1 MNPRPFPLGCLF
13 LILALGGVTFL
24 QGVDRAE
31 RVPLKANF
39 QDSAAYRWLNKKVL
53 ESRLIDD
60 MERLDKW
67 TAFTNGPGEVV
78 DARSTA
84 QIARSSQIFAEM
96 TLTGERSRDGGHS
109 LRLRNPTRL
118 NKPGPAS
125 GRGWGESGVIR
136 HFDGEDWRQF
146 NRLSLWI
153 YPDCP
158 GHYVATLD
166 LHLNNDGIEKLPA
179 LFGQEGEHSLVL
191 RNQEWNH
198 VVWEIGNVARDKVTA
213 LKVSYGMAGNEP
225 DGADI
230 VTFDFDRL
238 ELERVEPDYIEGWA
252 VWPGKIS
259 YSHAGYSPGAAK
271 SAIAGGLPA
280 KEFRLIN
287 QKTKQAVLAK
297 PIQTVKTHLGNFQ
310 VMDFSEVRQPGSYIL
325 EAGETRTQ
333 PFRIDPNAWRETI
346 WKALNFFY
354 SERCGMAVPGVHG
367 VCHRDWQ
374 VVHGDRRIIIN
385 GGWHDAGDLTQ
396 GMGNTGEIAYAMF
409 SLAER
414 LHVRGED
421 PELYE
426 RLLEEGQWGLD
437 WVLKTSFG
445 DGFRNAGSISSRHT
459 NGIIGD
465 FDDIIATARNTPMV
479 NFLASAVE
487 AIAHRVLKD
496 RNPRLAAYCLKMAEM
511 DWQFAVAGLSS
522 SEASASKELFHVSFD
537 SAGVAHEEASLGV
550 LASVDLWRATRN
562 QRYADKAAELAKII
576 LDSQERKRQDWNPP
590 LTGFFYTSP
599 ARDRILHYCH
609 RGREQ
614 GPVLALARLC
624 QEFPNHPDWM
634 KWYSSVALYSQY
646 LKTIAKYT
654 EPYSV
659 LPASIYK
666 DDDYLQVPESRRES
680 FRRQVLNGIP
690 LGKGHYLRL
699 FPVWMDYRGHFG
711 TILPQAQALF
721 SAAHLRGDLDSAQL
735 SEHQLEWV
743 IGHNPFAQSAMWGEG
758 YDFAPQYTPSSGDMV
773 GSLPVGI
780 QTRGD
785 EDVPYWPVQNTWTY
799 KEVWVHP
806 VARWIWLMADLDGPA
821 LVEGQAASAV
831 EFHATAGE
839 PPVVVKPDLANGRF
853 RTRLP
858 EGKYKVTCN
867 GEKLMRIFLPGA
879 AYQLDLRPGRTLDFQ
894 VSREKIGSGEVA
906 IKVTARGSGNHRF
919 SLRAENLTLNPGVQE
934 LKLQPETAG
943 SLAWRAGIESA
954 DSPWV
959 AVIIPDDD
967 LSQRKEVMGASWEQ

>member
-1 MNPRPFPLGCLF
+1 MNPRLFLLGCLF
-13 LILALGGVTFL
+13 SIVALGGVTL
-24 QGVDRAE
+24 LHGADRAE
-31 RVPLKANF
+31 RVPLTANM
-39 QDSAAYRWLNKKVL
+39 QNSASSRWLKKKVL
-53 ESRLIDD
+53 ESRLLDS
-60 MERLDKW
+60 MENLSQW
-67 TAFTNGPGEVV
+67 TTFTNGPGEVV
-78 DARSTA
+78 DARFTS
-84 QIARSSQIFAEM
+84 QIARSSQILAEM
-96 TLTGERSRDGGHS
+96 TLTEERSRDGGHS

-118 NKPGPAS
+118 ERPGPAS

-136 HFDGEDWRQF
+136 RFDGEDWRQF

-158 GHYVATLD
+158 GHYVATLE
-166 LHLNNDGIEKLPA
+166 LHLNNEGMEKLPA

-191 RNQEWNH
+191 RNHEWNH

-213 LKVSYGMAGNEP
+213 LKFSYGMAGNEP
-225 DGADI
+225 DGADMI
-230 VTFDFDRL
+230 AFDFDRL
-238 ELERVEPDYIEGWA
+238 ELERVEGDYIEGWD
-252 VWPGKIS
+252 VWPGRIS
-259 YSHAGYSPGAAK
+259 YSHMGYSPGAVK
-271 SAIAGGLPA
+271 SAIASGLRA

-287 QKTKQAVLAK
+287 QKTKQVVLAK
-297 PIQTVKTHLGNFQ
+297 PIQAVKTHLGSFQ
-310 VMDFSEVRQPGSYIL
+310 VMDFSEARQSGSYIL

-333 PFRIDPNAWRETI
+333 PFRIAPDVWRQTI
-346 WKALNFFY
+346 LKALNFFY
-354 SERCGMAVPGVHG
+354 AERCGMAIPGVHG

-374 VVHGDRRIIIN
+374 VVHGDKRIIIN

-396 GMGNTGEIAYAMF
+396 GMGNTGEIAYALF

-414 LHVRGED
+414 LHARGED

-426 RLLEEGQWGLD
+426 RVLEEGQWGLD

-465 FDDIIATARNTPMV
+465 FDDVTATARNTPMV
-479 NFLASAVE
+479 NYLASAVE
-487 AIAHRVLKD
+487 ALAHRVLKD
-496 RNPRLAAYCLKMAEM
+496 RDPRLAAYCLKMAEA
-511 DWQFAVAGLSS
+511 DWQFAVAG
-522 SEASASKELFHVSFD
+522 ASASGSSAPKDLFQVSFD

-550 LASVDLWRATRN
+550 LASVDLWRATQQ
-562 QRYADKAAELAKII
+562 QRYADKATELARII
-576 LDSQERKRQDWNPP
+576 LDSQERKRQDWNTP

-599 ARDRILHYCH
+599 AKDRILHYCH

-614 GPVLALARLC
+614 GPVLALTRLC
-624 QEFPNHPDWM
+624 QEFPNYPDWM

-654 EPYSV
+654 EPYGV
-659 LPASIYK
+659 LPASIYR

-690 LGKGHYLRL
+690 LGNGHYLRL

-711 TILPQAQALF
+711 TILPQAQALS
-721 SAAHLRGDLDSAQL
+721 SAAYLRGDLESAQL

-743 IGHNPFAQSAMWGEG
+743 IGRNPFAQSTMWGEG

-785 EDVPYWPVQNTWTY
+785 KDIPYWPVQNTWTY

-806 VARWIWLMADLDGPA
+806 VARWIWLMTDLAGPA
-821 LVEGQAASAV
+821 LVEGQAVSTI
-831 EFHATAGE
+831 EFKETLYGQ
-839 PPVVVKPDLANGRF
+839 PLVVKPDLANGRF
-853 RTRLP
+853 RAMLP
-858 EGKYKVTCN
+858 EGNYIVSCN
-867 GEKLMRIFLPGA
+867 GEKLTRTFLPGA
-879 AYQLDLRPGRTLDFQ
+879 VYQLDLRPGRMLDFQ
-894 VSREKIGSGEVA
+894 VSREKIGTGEVA
-906 IKVTARGSGNHRF
+906 IKVSARGSGNHRF
-919 SLRAENLTLNPGVQE
+919 NLRVENLKLSDVAQE
-934 LKLQPETAG
+934 LILQLGTAG
-943 SLAWRAGIESA
+943 SLTWRASIESP

-959 AVIIPDDD
+959 VVVVPDDD
-967 LSQRKEVMGASWEQ
+967 LSQRKEVMGPTWNQ